1 MTTHTFTLA
10 EQDGYRRGAFPT
22 SIPFSFAR
30 GDLLTTRN
38 ARLLNAEG
46 KEIAAQID
54 VTVTWEDDSVKT
66 ADLVFGARVPI
77 HDSADFTLECGPE
90 ISSSVD
96 PPNALSVEET
106 DRSVIVRQGPVTY
119 TVNRDGYNLVDKA
132 TFDRDRWGGK
142 HPLGAIPPGEKS
154 FLTPGSSPPL
164 LVLSDGQILK
174 PTDVSVTPETCGPC
188 AGRIRAEGSYGST
201 ITFTHRITFYAR
213 VSWFKVDIEL
223 HGNVAD
229 AELVLESTL
238 NLKAGPVTCAS
249 GARQRSD
256 GRATSWTVVTD
267 GESTV
272 DIASIDSWMGAN
284 SVRFEVDTEARARAI
299 LPVVNPIPSVWYH
312 FLVTP
317 PADHFHT
324 PAAAMPTDLEVQC
337 G

>member
-1 MTTHTFTLA
+1 MTRSFALF
-10 EQDGYRRGAFPT
+10 ERDGYRRGAFPT
-22 SIPFSFAR
+22 TIPLSFDK
-30 GDLLTTRN
+30 GDLPTE
-38 ARLLNAEG
+38 ADVRLLNADGE
-46 KEIAAQID
+46 EVALQMD
-54 VTVTWEDDSVKT
+54 VTATWNDGSVR
-66 ADLVFGARVPI
+66 AGNLVFGARVPVN
-77 HDSADFTLECGPE
+77 DSSRFTLEYGE
-90 ISSSVD
+90 GITSGIE
-96 PPNALSVEET
+96 PPNALTVEET
-106 DRSVIVRQGPVTY
+106 DTHVTIQQGPVTY
-119 TVNRDGYNLVDKA
+119 AVNRDGYNLVDKA

-154 FLTPGSSPPL
+154 FLTPGSPPPL

-174 PTDVSVTPETCGPC
+174 PTDVSVTPETSGPC
-188 AGRIRAEGSYGST
+188 AGRLRVEGSYGPG

-229 AELVLESTL
+229 AELILESTL
-238 NLKAGPVTCAS
+238 NLEAGPVTCAS